1 MSDTTLTKAGLK
13 KLLIVEDE
21 ADICLLLN
29 IMLKEEDIELDHV
42 NTLAKAKAHLELE
55 QPALIL
61 LDNRL
66 PDGLGIDFI
75 EFLKTNYP
83 SVKIIMISGF
93 LPGAI
98 KDVALNNGAD
108 IYLEKPFTKE
118 KIYQS
123 VHQLLN

>member
-1 MSDTTLTKAGLK
+1 MTDNTLTSNKVK
-13 KLLIVEDE
+13 KLLIIEDE

-29 IMLKEEDIELDHV
+29 IMLNEEDIELDHV
-42 NTLAKAKAHLELE
+42 NTLAKAKAHLEME

-61 LDNRL
+61 LDNKL

-75 EFLKTNYP
+75 EFLKHNYP
-83 SVKIIMISGF
+83 AVKIIMISGF
-93 LPGAI
+93 LPGTI

-108 IYLEKPFTKE
+108 IYLEKPFTRD

>member
-1 MSDTTLTKAGLK
+1 MTDSTLISNKVK
-13 KLLIVEDE
+13 KLLIIEDE

-42 NTLAKAKAHLELE
+42 NSLAKAKAHLEME

-61 LDNRL
+61 LDNKL

-75 EFLKTNYP
+75 EFLKDNYP
-83 SVKIIMISGF
+83 AVKIIMISGF
-93 LPGAI
+93 LPGTI

-108 IYLEKPFTKE
+108 IYLEKPFTRD

-123 VHQLLN
+123 VHQLLS

>member
-1 MSDTTLTKAGLK
+1 MTDNTLTSNKVK
-13 KLLIVEDE
+13 KLLIIEDE

-42 NTLAKAKAHLELE
+42 NTLAKAKAHLEME

-61 LDNRL
+61 LDNKL

-75 EFLKTNYP
+75 EFLKHTYP
-83 SVKIIMISGF
+83 AVKIIMISGF
-93 LPGAI
+93 LPGTI

-108 IYLEKPFTKE
+108 IYLEKPFTRD